1 MAEIAASAGA
11 SSRDVALVMAE
22 DPRVSPELRQRILDV
37 MDTAGYCALEA
48 VQAQLGRPLQV
59 AIVFHIGLGD
69 GLEAN
74 HFYSPVASAIAL
86 ASADAGVEVVQG
98 AMLVSDD
105 RELLEIPSALRDGR
119 CDAAFILGAEFNAE
133 AVEGL
138 RATGCPTILVDG
150 YSEGH
155 ALDSVVTDNATG
167 ARIAVEHLIAA
178 GHRDIALLGTQPDCY
193 PSIRDRRTGYIQAIE
208 AGGLPTHFIDISY
221 VFEEAAAVEAVG
233 YVRRH
238 PAVTAI
244 FGANDWAI
252 IAFMRKARDAG
263 LRIPADL
270 SLIGFDDIDLATLV
284 SPALTTL
291 AVDKALMG
299 RAAFAL
305 MAHRMEVPTADPVR
319 AVVIPSLVER
329 QSVAQPRR
337 L

>member
-1 MAEIAASAGA
+1 MSGWAGRGPRARAASTSSAKAASRSGGTARSHSAVICLTRTFAASRCSRSCLDLFVTWTSSGIPGISADWGSHFAPIADACPAARCNAQASGAPASRCYPAGITSTRSH
-11 SSRDVALVMAE
+11 SS
-22 DPRVSPELRQRILDV
+22 
-37 MDTAGYCALEA
+37 
-48 VQAQLGRPLQV
+48 GR
-59 AIVFHIGLGD
+59 
-69 GLEAN
+69 EAN

-98 AMLVSDD
+98 AMLVNDD

-119 CDAAFILGAEFNAE
+119 CDAAFVLGAEFNAE

-150 YSEGH
+150 YSEGD

-167 ARIAVEHLIAA
+167 ARITVEHLIAA

-252 IAFMRKARDAG
+252 IAFMRKARHAELHEQDG
-263 LRIPADL
+263 KGGTR
-270 SLIGFDDIDLATLV
+270 SFGTSQELV
-284 SPALTTL
+284 
-291 AVDKALMG
+291 
-299 RAAFAL
+299 
-305 MAHRMEVPTADPVR
+305 
-319 AVVIPSLVER
+319 
-329 QSVAQPRR
+329 
-337 L
+337 